1 MRKSFKH
8 ILLAGLTI
16 ASTAMA
22 MNAQTLTQ
30 DWKVTEGLPTAGN
43 ARWGIG
49 FDGKVYTNDKS
60 VPQIIAINA
69 EGKTTVATS
78 AAGTAITVDGAGN
91 FIVNDGFPNATSS
104 TTFKILPAGTTEM
117 IDLTVAL
124 PRENGE
130 VVVAAP
136 SKYDINISSDEYPAS
151 VYIIGSNNVWNPE
164 DGVKLTK
171 GENGVY
177 TGL

>member
-69 EGKTTVATS
+69 EGKTRLSRNLV
-78 AAGTAITVDGAGN
+78 G
-91 FIVNDGFPNATSS
+91 
-104 TTFKILPAGTTEM
+104 
-117 IDLTVAL
+117 
-124 PRENGE
+124 
-130 VVVAAP
+130 
-136 SKYDINISSDEYPAS
+136 IS
-151 VYIIGSNNVWNPE
+151 I
-164 DGVKLTK
+164 
-171 GENGVY
+171 
-177 TGL
+177 

>member
-49 FDGKVYTNDKS
+49 FDGKSTPTTKACLKS
-60 VPQIIAINA
+60 SLLMPR
-69 EGKTTVATS
+69 GK
-78 AAGTAITVDGAGN
+78 
-91 FIVNDGFPNATSS
+91 P
-104 TTFKILPAGTTEM
+104 L
-117 IDLTVAL
+117 
-124 PRENGE
+124 
-130 VVVAAP
+130 
-136 SKYDINISSDEYPAS
+136 
-151 VYIIGSNNVWNPE
+151 
-164 DGVKLTK
+164 
-171 GENGVY
+171 
-177 TGL
+177 